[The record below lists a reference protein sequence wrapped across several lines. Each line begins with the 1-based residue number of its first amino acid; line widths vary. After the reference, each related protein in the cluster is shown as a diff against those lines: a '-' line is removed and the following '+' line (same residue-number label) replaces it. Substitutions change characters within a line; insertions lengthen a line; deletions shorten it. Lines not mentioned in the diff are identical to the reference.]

1 LDWRYEMK
9 RMYLGSIVSVLISL
23 VLLVACSKGQTG
35 PHANSREASTPV
47 MVASVVKKDVPVQIN
62 SIGNVEA
69 YSTVSVKSQV
79 KGQLSEV
86 LFNEGQEVKKGEL
99 LFVIDPRPFEA
110 ALSQAEANLAKDT
123 AMANDAKSTARRYAE
138 LFKRG
143 VVSKEQYDNNTTNY
157 EALRA
162 TVRADE
168 AEVENAR
175 LQIEFCHIRSPI
187 DGRIG
192 KLLVNRGNVVK
203 ENETVLA
210 VINQVKP
217 IYVEFSVPEQMLPAI
232 RSSMPAENE
241 LPVVAS
247 IPSDSG
253 SIQIAQSGGA
263 QFNADSAGVSQNS
276 AAGKLTFINNEV
288 DVATG
293 TILLKA
299 VFSNEDEVL
308 WPGQFVNVVL
318 TLNTQR
324 NAVLVPNSA
333 ILEGQKGS
341 YVYVV
346 KPDLTVE
353 SRPIIVSRKL
363 DSESVIEKG
372 LDPGQRVV
380 TSGQLNLAPGMR
392 VEVKNETQGRAQ
404 LDSSI
409 GDR

>member
-1 LDWRYEMK
+1 MMRI
-9 RMYLGSIVSVLISL
+9 YLGSIVSVLISL
-23 VLLVACSKGQTG
+23 LLLVGCSRGQTG
-35 PHANSREASTPV
+35 APANRMEASAPV

-157 EALRA
+157 EALGA
-162 TVRADE
+162 TVRADK
-168 AEVENAR
+168 AAVENAR

-232 RSSMPAENE
+232 RSSMPSEKE
-241 LPVVAS
+241 LPVVAT
-247 IPSDSG
+247 IPSDSA
-253 SIQIAQSGGA
+253 SIQIAQSGAA

-299 VFSNEDEVL
+299 VFSNEDEAL

-363 DSESVIEKG
+363 DNESVIEKG
-372 LDPGQRVV
+372 LEPGQRVV

-392 VEVKNETQGRAQ
+392 VEVKNETEGHAQ
-404 LDSSI
+404 LGLSI

>member
-1 LDWRYEMK
+1 MT
-9 RMYLGSIVSVLISL
+9 RMCLESIVSVLISL
-23 VLLVACSKGQTG
+23 VLLLACSKNQSGM
-35 PHANSREASTPV
+35 PAKSNDASAPV
-47 MVASVVKKDVPVQIN
+47 MVANVVKKDVPVQIN

-79 KGQLSEV
+79 KGELSNV
-86 LFNEGQEVKKGEL
+86 YFTEGQEVRKGEL
-99 LFVIDPRPFEA
+99 LFLIDPRPFEA
-110 ALSQAEANLAKDT
+110 ALRQAEANVAKDT
-123 AMANDAKSTARRYAE
+123 AMANDAKSTAGRYAE

-157 EALRA
+157 EALVA
-162 TVRADE
+162 TVRADK
-168 AEVENAR
+168 AAVENAK

-192 KLLVNRGNVVK
+192 KLMVNRGNVVK

-210 VINQVKP
+210 VINQVRP

-232 RSSMPAENE
+232 RSSMANENQ

-247 IPSDSG
+247 IPSNNGAISTV
-253 SIQIAQSGGA
+253 QSGASQLNAGA
-263 QFNADSAGVSQNS
+263 AGVKKNS

-318 TLNTQR
+318 TLSTQR

-333 ILEGQKGS
+333 ILEGQKGN

-353 SRPIIVSRKL
+353 SRPIVVSRRL
-363 DSESVIEKG
+363 DGESVIETG
-372 LDPGQRVV
+372 LTPGQRVV
-380 TSGQLNLAPGMR
+380 TSGQLNLAPGVR
-392 VEVKNETQGRAQ
+392 VKVKNETEGNAQ
-404 LDSSI
+404 LESSI
-409 GDR
+409 VDPRRDD

>member
-1 LDWRYEMK
+1 MT
-9 RMYLGSIVSVLISL
+9 RMYLASIGSVLISL
-23 VLLVACSKGQTG
+23 VLLVACSKGDTG
-35 PHANSREASTPV
+35 DHQGSKQAAAPV
-47 MVASVVKKDVPVQIN
+47 TVASVVQRDVPVRIN

-79 KGQLSEV
+79 KGELSEV
-86 LFNEGQEVKKGEL
+86 YFSEGQEVKKGEL
-99 LFVIDPRPFEA
+99 LFLIDPRPFEA
-110 ALSQAEANLAKDT
+110 ALSQAEANLAKDA
-123 AMANDAKSTARRYAE
+123 AMANDAKSTARRYEE

-157 EALRA
+157 EALVA
-162 TVRADE
+162 TVRADK
-168 AEVENAR
+168 AAVENAR

-203 ENETVLA
+203 DNETVLA

-232 RSSMPAENE
+232 RSSMASQNE

-247 IPSDSG
+247 IPGDSG
-253 SIQIAQSGGA
+253 SIHIVQSGTAQPNAGA
-263 QFNADSAGVSQNS
+263 SDVEENS
-276 AAGKLTFINNEV
+276 AVGRLTFINNEV
-288 DVATG
+288 DVVTG

-324 NAVLVPNSA
+324 GAVLVPNSA
-333 ILEGQKGS
+333 VLEGQKGN

-353 SRPIIVSRKL
+353 SRPIVVSRRL
-363 DSESVIEKG
+363 DRESVIETG

-380 TSGQLNLAPGMR
+380 TSGQLILAPGMR
-392 VEVKNETQGRAQ
+392 IKVKNETENHAQ
-404 LDSSI
+404 LESST
-409 GDR
+409 GHPGGND

>member
-1 LDWRYEMK
+1 MRIW
-9 RMYLGSIVSVLISL
+9 LGSIVSVLISL
-23 VLLVACSKGQTG
+23 VLLVACSKGQSG
-35 PHANSREASTPV
+35 RRANSKEASTPV
-47 MVASVVKKDVPVQIN
+47 MVASVVKKDVPVEIN
-62 SIGNVEA
+62 SIGNVRA

-86 LFNEGQEVKKGEL
+86 LFNEGQEVKRGEL

-123 AMANDAKSTARRYAE
+123 AMANDSKSTARRYAE

-157 EALRA
+157 EALEA
-162 TVRADE
+162 TVRADK
-168 AEVENAR
+168 AAVENAR

-192 KLLVNRGNVVK
+192 KLLVNRGNIVK
-203 ENETVLA
+203 ENDTVLA

-232 RSSMPAENE
+232 RSSMPNEGE
-241 LPVVAS
+241 LPVVAR
-247 IPSDSG
+247 IPSDSA
-253 SIQIAQSGGA
+253 SIEIAQSGAMQSGP
-263 QFNADSAGVSQNS
+263 NSPGVSQNS

-288 DVATG
+288 DAETG

-308 WPGQFVNVVL
+308 WPGQFVNVLL
-318 TLNTQR
+318 TLDTQR
-324 NAVLVPNSA
+324 DAVLVPNSA

-353 SRPIIVSRKL
+353 SRPVVVSRKL
-363 DSESVIEKG
+363 DADTIIKTG

-392 VEVKNETQGRAQ
+392 VKVKNEAENHAQ

-409 GDR
+409 GDKRVDE